1 MPILKRPPND
11 DFTFRLFFQ
20 LANGIKDSSKIYM
33 WSSVLEPDYYLK
45 WYDEELGWCEEYELD
60 YRKQLIDNIR
70 SDTVVIGI
78 KDHLS
83 SNTQF
88 NPWLHKMP
96 VIVEML
102 SDMCTYYSDKKFII
116 FTSLENLE
124 YYLKNDNVTIIP
136 WGGDITN
143 QQLEYP
149 TITPII
155 NKNLNSQSTF
165 LSLNRNNRIHRAM
178 LVSLL
183 YGMNLESNGLISWM
197 HKDNVDNLFTD
208 NSWIF
213 NPDQSH
219 IKQIIES
226 GFNKVKNTSLSIND
240 DVDIYKTM
248 KQDIFSNKKKYST
261 LHNDNVSNF
270 KNSLSN
276 YYQNTFVEIVSET
289 TYTEKSYL
297 LTEKTLNSIYGCCFP
312 IMISGQGSVAFL
324 REIGFDVFDDIINH
338 NYDSIDNPVDRLYSA
353 INDNLELLSNN
364 DRTKEIWVSCKNRFL
379 KNVETAK
386 LPMYNFFKNR
396 ATEKIKQLT
405 IIHK

>member
-1 MPILKRPPND
+1 M
-11 DFTFRLFFQ
+11 
-20 LANGIKDSSKIYM
+20 
-33 WSSVLEPDYYLK
+33 
-45 WYDEELGWCEEYELD
+45 D

-124 YYLKNDNVTIIP
+124 YYLKNDNATIIP

-208 NSWIF
+208 NSF
-213 NPDQSH
+213 RNNGLVVNPL
-219 IKQIIES
+219 
-226 GFNKVKNTSLSIND
+226 VND
-240 DVDIYKTM
+240 VGRYRLT
-248 KQDIFSNKKKYST
+248 
-261 LHNDNVSNF
+261 
-270 KNSLSN
+270 
-276 YYQNTFVEIVSET
+276 
-289 TYTEKSYL
+289 L
-297 LTEKTLNSIYGCCFP
+297 LTQDYYKFKVPSLRNVAVTAPYMHDGRFGTLAAVMNHYQQGVVQSATLDP
-312 IMISGQGSVAFL
+312 ILQQNGNLGIPLSDEDKSQLIAFL
-324 REIGFDVFDDIINH
+324 NTLTD
-338 NYDSIDNPVDRLYSA
+338 YQYL
-353 INDNLELLSNN
+353 NDP
-364 DRTKEIWVSCKNRFL
+364 RFS
-379 KNVETAK
+379 E
-386 LPMYNFFKNR
+386 
-396 ATEKIKQLT
+396 
-405 IIHK
+405 